1 MNPQRNYVIAIAA
14 MTTMLAACATNGG
27 GGYYGSNQSAPPP
40 EQQQQTGQQS
50 GMSKTQKGALI
61 GAAVGVA
68 AGLLTGGDATE
79 RRQRALVGAGV
90 GGLTGAA
97 IGNYQDRQERALR
110 ERMAGTGVG
119 VVRQGDNIT
128 LSMPSNVT
136 FAFNDATLQPQFYS
150 VLNDV
155 ARTLT
160 EYNQTVIEVAGHTDS
175 VGSDAYNHELSVR
188 RANSV
193 AAYLSGH
200 GVMQQRLMMVG
211 AGESRPIATNET
223 EEGRAQN
230 RRVEITLVPV
240 RS

>member
-1 MNPQRNYVIAIAA
+1 MNIQRNLITAA
-14 MTTMLAACATNGG
+14 ALTTLLAACATQG
-27 GGYYGSNQSAPPP
+27 GGYYGSTPPP
-40 EQQQQTGQQS
+40 QQQQPQPQGEQA
-50 GMSKTQKGALI
+50 GMSKTKKGAWI

-68 AGLLTGGDATE
+68 AGLLSGGDATE

-90 GGLTGAA
+90 GALAGGA

-128 LSMPSNVT
+128 LSMPGNVT
-136 FAFNDATLQPQFYS
+136 FAFADANLQSQFYP
-150 VLNDV
+150 VLDDV

-160 EYNQTVIEVAGHTDS
+160 EYNQTVVEVAGHTDN

-193 AAYLSGH
+193 AAYLSSH
-200 GVMQQRLMMVG
+200 GVMQQRLITVG
-211 AGESRPIATNET
+211 AGELHPIATNTT

-240 RS
+240 QG